1 MLGTPKPGLT
11 SACGSSWCPPAYSSL
26 RHRFAG
32 RQLQGGEDGRERWG
46 GRRPGGARP
55 PRWRR
60 RVRARA
66 PTADV
71 GATQAGSGAAAPA
84 GRGPGAGLA
93 RAGCDRGRAER
104 LARPVPGRGRGIAE
118 EPAGGRTG
126 RRDRPAAGQG
136 RRADDDGRAAGGE
149 DRAFGGA
156 APFGPPEAEVMSRQI
171 SPSTDQVYG
180 LERVTRLWG
189 VSRATVYRH
198 RHGSDRTAPKRPGP
212 LGAMLD
218 EDLVGEIRKLLTA
231 SPFHGEGYRKL
242 WARLRFAG
250 IRTSRRRVLR
260 LMRENRLLAHQRAGR
275 PHGSRAHDGTI
286 TTERVDVMW
295 GTDLT
300 SVMTGEG
307 QAAVFITVDHCSTEC
322 VGTHASRSAD
332 RFQALEPVRQAVRQR
347 HGGFAKGIAAGLR
360 LRHDHGSQYVSH
372 DFQAEIR
379 FLGIESSP
387 AFVGEPEGNGCAER
401 FIRVLKENLLWVRR
415 FDTVEELRLA
425 LLAFQ
430 QTYNQS
436 WIVER
441 HGYRTPAQVRAE
453 QTTARL
459 MAA

>member
-1 MLGTPKPGLT
+1 
-11 SACGSSWCPPAYSSL
+11 
-26 RHRFAG
+26 
-32 RQLQGGEDGRERWG
+32 
-46 GRRPGGARP
+46 
-55 PRWRR
+55 
-60 RVRARA
+60 
-66 PTADV
+66 
-71 GATQAGSGAAAPA
+71 
-84 GRGPGAGLA
+84 
-93 RAGCDRGRAER
+93 
-104 LARPVPGRGRGIAE
+104 
-118 EPAGGRTG
+118 
-126 RRDRPAAGQG
+126 
-136 RRADDDGRAAGGE
+136 
-149 DRAFGGA
+149 
-156 APFGPPEAEVMSRQI
+156 MSRQV
-171 SPSTDQVYG
+171 SPSTAQVYG
-180 LERVTRLWG
+180 LLRVTHLWG
-189 VSRATVYRH
+189 VSRATLYRH
-198 RHGSDRTAPKRPGP
+198 RHRSAEAVRRRPGP
-212 LGAMLD
+212 QGAMAD
-218 EDLVGEIRKLLTA
+218 EGLVAAIRQLLED

-307 QAAVFITVDHCSTEC
+307 QAAVFITVDHCSAEC
-322 VGTHASRSAD
+322 VGIHASRSAD
-332 RFQALEPVRQAVRQR
+332 RFQALEPVKQAVRQC

-387 AFVGEPEGNGCAER
+387 AFVREPEGNGCAER

-425 LLAFQ
+425 LLAFR

-436 WIVER
+436 WIIER

-453 QTTARL
+453 QTTAL
-459 MAA
+459 PMAA